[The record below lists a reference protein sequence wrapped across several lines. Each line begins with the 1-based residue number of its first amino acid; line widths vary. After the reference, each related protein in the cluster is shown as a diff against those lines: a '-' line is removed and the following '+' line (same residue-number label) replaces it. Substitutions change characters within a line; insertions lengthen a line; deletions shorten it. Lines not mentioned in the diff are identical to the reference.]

1 MDKKLVAARHG
12 PMGHTMVMSPEDH
25 QAYECQAQAFLAEYQ
40 PKGVAESQLVQFL
53 IDDSWRCNR
62 FAAIKAT
69 LHSSAFDARDLKTR
83 DALVNINIHCQR
95 LNRQFERTLCLLRK
109 IQAERR
115 RDEKRRLARAAK
127 ILKMPTT
134 QRPC

>member
-1 MDKKLVAARHG
+1 
-12 PMGHTMVMSPEDH
+12 MGHTMVMSAEDH
-25 QAYECQAQAFLAEYQ
+25 QALECHAQAFLAEYQ
-40 PKGVAESQLVQFL
+40 PKGVVEDQLVQFL
-53 IDDSWRCNR
+53 IDDSWRSNR
-62 FAAIKAT
+62 FAAIKET
-69 LHSSAFDARDLKTR
+69 LHSSAFDARDPKTR
-83 DALVNINIHCQR
+83 DARVSINIHCQR
-95 LNRQFERTLCLLRK
+95 LNRHFERTVRLLRK